1 MICKVKQV
9 AAGAGAHP
17 AAGNLCQPIRPG
29 NPAAAYTATPNLAD
43 QAPST
48 DPKRAFVPSGRSRQ
62 GAAGGGA
69 ASLAWLGEVVGWS
82 RDSGG
87 WHEMLNV
94 QTFALLTRSL
104 GAKPGASSHG
114 HRAMPGH
121 IQRFSLRPNGTSGHK
136 GHRQAVLR
144 ECLLSSRSR
153 VRVAVGAQ
161 VRGLLS
167 HWRRGREP

>member
-1 MICKVKQV
+1 M
-9 AAGAGAHP
+9 
-17 AAGNLCQPIRPG
+17 
-29 NPAAAYTATPNLAD
+29 
-43 QAPST
+43 
-48 DPKRAFVPSGRSRQ
+48 PSGRSRQ

-104 GAKPGASSHG
+104 GAKLGASSHG

-121 IQRFSLRPNGTSGHK
+121 IQRFSLRPNGTSGHV

-161 VRGLLS
+161 MMQFSHYIRNYYCSNDVLPAGSHSHVMYRAADALAVVR
-167 HWRRGREP
+167 